1 MQLVKFLLFTFAT
14 LIISISSL
22 FSQKTLNIG
31 VADVESIVTAL
42 DDTKK
47 ADTILKETEKNY
59 SDSLKKMQD
68 DFYKRIEV
76 YKKQKGMMAAD
87 KQQKEE
93 EDLQTM
99 QQMILNSREDMSN
112 KIMKKRDEL
121 LEPIRKKVKLAIE
134 AVAKEEGINLVLDKS
149 NAAVL
154 FSEEKFDIT
163 HRVIDKLIRNK

>member
-1 MQLVKFLLFTFAT
+1 MHLVKFLLFTFASI
-14 LIISISSL
+14 IISLSSV
-22 FSQKTLNIG
+22 FAQKSINIG
-31 VADVESIVTAL
+31 IADVESIVSAI
-42 DDTKK
+42 DDAKK
-47 ADTILKETEKNY
+47 ADTLLKETQKNY
-59 SDSLKKMQD
+59 ADSLKRMED

-99 QQMILNSREDMSN
+99 QQLILNSREDMSN

-121 LEPIRKKVKLAIE
+121 LEPIRKKVKIAIE

-149 NAAVL
+149 NASVL
-154 FSEEKFDIT
+154 FSEDKFDIT

>member
-1 MQLVKFLLFTFAT
+1 MQLSKFLLITITSFIITLSPLFA
-14 LIISISSL
+14 
-22 FSQKTLNIG
+22 QKPVNIG
-31 VADVESIVTAL
+31 VADVESIVVTMDEA
-42 DDTKK
+42 KK
-47 ADTILKETEKNY
+47 ADTLLKDTQRNY
-59 SDSLKKMQD
+59 ADSLKKMED
-68 DFYKRIEV
+68 DFYKRLEQ
-76 YKKQKGMMAAD
+76 YKKQKSMMAAD

-121 LEPIRKKVKLAIE
+121 LEPIRKKVKTAIE
-134 AVAKEEGINLVLDKS
+134 GVAKEEGINLVLDKS

-154 FSEEKFDIT
+154 FIEDKYDIT